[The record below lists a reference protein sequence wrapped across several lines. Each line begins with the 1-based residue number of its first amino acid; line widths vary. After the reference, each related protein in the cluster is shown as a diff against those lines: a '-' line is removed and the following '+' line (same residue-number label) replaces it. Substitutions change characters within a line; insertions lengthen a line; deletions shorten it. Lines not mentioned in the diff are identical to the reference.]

1 MWITRRNRY
10 GRRYAGRRTHTRRTR
25 GQIQRLVRV
34 WTAGAVILL
43 ALAAAFLLLRGGEGP
58 GFEEGDLLVCVNGDG
73 SAELYWPKA
82 TAPSG
87 MYRVEVTCGETS
99 ETRYCTQSALSLSGR
114 GRRKEPPWKTQGG

>member
-87 MYRVEVTCGETS
+87 M
-99 ETRYCTQSALSLSGR
+99 
-114 GRRKEPPWKTQGG
+114 

>member
-1 MWITRRNRY
+1 M
-10 GRRYAGRRTHTRRTR
+10 
-25 GQIQRLVRV
+25 

-87 MYRVEVTCGETS
+87 MYRVEVTCGETR
-99 ETRYCTQSALSLSGR
+99 ETRYCTQPALSLSGLPEGEELEFGGLFGSGPVMPVSRFSPAVMVAR
-114 GRRKEPPWKTQGG
+114 GGQIPAPIQSLRN

>member
-43 ALAAAFLLLRGGEGP
+43 ALAAAFLAALALEKLADKKSGKKESAFSTRRMAVTGMFSAIAMILHLLDFP
-58 GFEEGDLLVCVNGDG
+58 LPF
-73 SAELYWPKA
+73 
-82 TAPSG
+82 AP
-87 MYRVEVTCGETS
+87 
-99 ETRYCTQSALSLSGR
+99 
-114 GRRKEPPWKTQGG
+114 

>member
-1 MWITRRNRY
+1 MKRMY
-10 GRRYAGRRTHTRRTR
+10 MF
-25 GQIQRLVRV
+25 
-34 WTAGAVILL
+34 LL

-99 ETRYCTQSALSLSGR
+99 ETRYCTQSALSLSGLPR
-114 GRRKEPPWKTQGG
+114 RLRAGRSSGRSCSRRRRRRPRRSPVRWRTA